1 MAQIVLLV
9 KYHIKNNLNSKQSLM
24 SKQLSKMTEQ
34 HCSNPP
40 AKYNDLK
47 VLFLNC
53 TLNRTPVLS
62 HTEALIGVAQRIF
75 ESNGVATKVIRPVD
89 YVLPAGLG
97 LDMSKTPEWE
107 KDDWPMLQKEV
118 DACDILILCTS
129 VWLGEKSSVCNR
141 VLERMYGYTH
151 LFNEKGQ
158 YRDYGKV
165 GATLITGNEDG
176 VKHCAMNI
184 LFSLS
189 HIGYTVPP
197 QADAG
202 WMGEAGPGPSYRDEG
217 SGGPENDFT
226 NRNTTFLVWNCLH
239 LARMLKDNGGIP
251 AHGNQPDEWAAGCK
265 AGFDSPEHK
274 R

>member
-1 MAQIVLLV
+1 
-9 KYHIKNNLNSKQSLM
+9 M
-24 SKQLSKMTEQ
+24 SKQLESITHDQ
-34 HCSNPP
+34 CQSPP
-40 AKYNDLK
+40 AKYNDLSA
-47 VLFLNC
+47 LMLNC
-53 TLNRTPVLS
+53 TLTRSPLLS
-62 HTEALIGVAQRIF
+62 HTEGLFRVAEGIF
-75 ESNGVATKVIRPVD
+75 KANGVATEILRPVD
-89 YVLPAGLG
+89 YELAAGLG
-97 LDMSKTPEWE
+97 KNMADTDEWE
-107 KDDWPMLQKEV
+107 RDDWPEIQAKI
-118 DACDILILCTS
+118 DAGDILIIGTS
-129 VWLGEKSSVCNR
+129 VWLGEKTSVCNR

-151 LFNEKGQ
+151 DFNDKGQ

-202 WMGEAGPGPSYRDEG
+202 WMGEAGPGPSYMDEG

-239 LARMLKDNGGIP
+239 MARMLKDAGGIP
-251 AHGNQPDEWAAGCK
+251 AHGNLPAAWDAGCK
-265 AGFDSPEHK
+265 TDFHSPEHK

>member
-1 MAQIVLLV
+1 
-9 KYHIKNNLNSKQSLM
+9 
-24 SKQLSKMTEQ
+24 MTEQ
-34 HCSNPP
+34 LVRITEQQCTHPP
-40 AKYNDLK
+40 ARYDDLS
-47 VLFLNC
+47 VLMLNC
-53 TLNRTPVLS
+53 TLTRSPELS
-62 HTEALIGVAQRIF
+62 HTDGLLRVAERIF
-75 ESNGVATKVIRPVD
+75 QANGVATEVLRPVD
-89 YVLPAGLG
+89 LEIPAGLAHPDYTG
-97 LDMSKTPEWE
+97 IDGYDR
-107 KDDWPMLQKEV
+107 DDWPTVQAKI
-118 DACDILILCTS
+118 DACDILILGTS

-141 VLERMYGYTH
+141 VLERMYSYTH
-151 LFNEKGQ
+151 KFNAKGQ

-176 VKHCAMNI
+176 VKHCAMSI

-202 WMGEAGPGPSYRDEG
+202 WMGEAGPGPSYMDPG

-239 LARMLKDNGGIP
+239 LARMLKDAGGIP
-251 AHGNQPDEWAAGCK
+251 AHGNQPEVWEAGCK
-265 AGFDSPEHK
+265 TDFQSPEHK

>member
-1 MAQIVLLV
+1 
-9 KYHIKNNLNSKQSLM
+9 
-24 SKQLSKMTEQ
+24 MTEQ
-34 HCSNPP
+34 LTNITEHQCEAAP
-40 AKYNDLK
+40 AKYNDLS
-47 VLFLNC
+47 VLMLNC
-53 TLNRTPVLS
+53 TLTRSPNLS
-62 HTEALIGVAQRIF
+62 HTEGLLQVAERIYQA
-75 ESNGVATKVIRPVD
+75 NGVKTEIVRPVD
-89 YVLPAGLG
+89 FELPAGLEMDYAG
-97 LDMSKTPEWE
+97 VDGYA
-107 KDDWPMLQKEV
+107 KDDWPQLQAKV
-118 DACDILILCTS
+118 DACDILIIGTS

-151 LFNEKGQ
+151 AFNDKGQ

-202 WMGEAGPGPSYRDEG
+202 WMGEAGPGPSYMDAG

-226 NRNTTFLVWNCLH
+226 NRNTTSW
-239 LARMLKDNGGIP
+239 
-251 AHGNQPDEWAAGCK
+251 QPTRSMGC
-265 AGFDSPEHK
+265 GMPDRFP
-274 R
+274 

>member
-1 MAQIVLLV
+1 
-9 KYHIKNNLNSKQSLM
+9 
-24 SKQLSKMTEQ
+24 MTEQ
-34 HCSNPP
+34 LTRVTDQQCQHAP
-40 AKYNDLK
+40 ARYDDLK

-53 TLNRTPVLS
+53 TLSRTPILS
-62 HTEALIGVAQRIF
+62 HTEGLIRVAERIF
-75 ESNGVATKVIRPVD
+75 QANGVETKLIRPVD
-89 YVLPAGLG
+89 YELPAGLG
-97 LDMSKTPEWE
+97 LDMSQTDEWDR
-107 KDDWPMLQKEV
+107 DDWPQVQAEV
-118 DACDILILCTS
+118 DACDILILGTS
-129 VWLGEKSSVCNR
+129 VWLGDKSSVCSR

-202 WMGEAGPGPSYRDEG
+202 WMGEAGPGPSYMDAG

-239 LARMLKDNGGIP
+239 MARLLKDAGGIP
-251 AHGNQPDEWAAGCK
+251 AHGNQPDVWDAGCK
-265 AGFDSPEHK
+265 TDFHSPEHK

>member
-1 MAQIVLLV
+1 
-9 KYHIKNNLNSKQSLM
+9 M
-24 SKQLSKMTEQ
+24 SDQLKRLTDE
-34 HCSNPP
+34 HCKTAP
-40 AKYNDLK
+40 AKYDDLK

-53 TLNRTPVLS
+53 TLSRNPIPS
-62 HTEALIGVAQRIF
+62 HTEGLIKVAQGIF
-75 ESNGVATKVIRPVD
+75 EANGVTTKIIRPVD
-89 YVLPAGLG
+89 YVVPAGLG
-97 LDMSKTPEWE
+97 IDMSKTPEWDR
-107 KDDWPMLQKEV
+107 DDWPQIQKEI
-118 DACDILILCTS
+118 DACDILIIGTS

-151 LFNEKGQ
+151 DFNAKGQ

-176 VKHCAMNI
+176 VKHCAMSI

-202 WMGEAGPGPSYRDEG
+202 WMGEAGPGPSYMDEG

-239 LARMLKDNGGIP
+239 LARMLKDAGGIP
-251 AHGNQPDEWAAGCK
+251 AHGNQPDVWSSGCHTD
-265 AGFDSPEHK
+265 FHSPEHK

>member
-1 MAQIVLLV
+1 
-9 KYHIKNNLNSKQSLM
+9 
-24 SKQLSKMTEQ
+24 MTEQ
-34 HCSNPP
+34 LKKITEAQRQTSPK
-40 AKYNDLK
+40 KYDDLK
-47 VLFLNC
+47 ALFLNC

-62 HTEALIGVAQRIF
+62 HTEGLIDVSKQIF
-75 ESNGVATKVIRPVD
+75 EVNGVQTTVIRPVD
-89 YVLPAGLG
+89 YELPAGLG
-97 LDMSKTPEWE
+97 LDMSETPEWD
-107 KDDWPMLQKEV
+107 KDDWPQIQKQIDET
-118 DACDILILCTS
+118 DILVLCTS

-151 LFNEKGQ
+151 KLNARGQ

-189 HIGYTVPP
+189 HIGYTIPP

-202 WMGEAGPGPSYRDEG
+202 WMGEAGPGPSYRDPG

-226 NRNTTFLVWNCLH
+226 NRNTTFLTWNCMH
-239 LARMLKDNGGIP
+239 LARMLKDQGGIP
-251 AHGNQPDEWAAGCK
+251 GHGNQPDVWDAGCHSDFK
-265 AGFDSPEHK
+265 NPEHK
-274 R
+274 A

>member
-1 MAQIVLLV
+1 
-9 KYHIKNNLNSKQSLM
+9 
-24 SKQLSKMTEQ
+24 MTEQ
-34 HCSNPP
+34 LRSIMEQQCRVAP
-40 AKYNDLK
+40 AKYDDLK

-53 TLNRTPVLS
+53 TLSRNPIPS
-62 HTEALIGVAQRIF
+62 HTEGLIRVAQRIF
-75 ESNGVATKVIRPVD
+75 EANSVTTRIIRPVD
-89 YVLPAGLG
+89 YEIPAGLG
-97 LDMSKTPEWE
+97 MDMSQTPEWDR
-107 KDDWPMLQKEV
+107 DDWPQIQKEV
-118 DACDILILCTS
+118 DACDILIIGTS

-151 LFNEKGQ
+151 QFNAKGQ

-189 HIGYTVPP
+189 HIGYTIPP

-202 WMGEAGPGPSYRDEG
+202 WMGEAGPGPSYMDEG
-217 SGGPENDFT
+217 SGGPQNDFT

-239 LARMLKDNGGIP
+239 LARMLKDYGGIP
-251 AHGNQPDEWAAGCK
+251 DHGNQPEVWDAGCK
-265 AGFDSPEHK
+265 TGFLSPEHK

>member
-1 MAQIVLLV
+1 MSEQLTTINDTLCDSAPASYSDL
-9 KYHIKNNLNSKQSLM
+9 SALM
-24 SKQLSKMTEQ
+24 
-34 HCSNPP
+34 
-40 AKYNDLK
+40 
-47 VLFLNC
+47 LNC
-53 TLNRTPVLS
+53 TLTRSPKLS
-62 HTEALIGVAQRIF
+62 HTEGLLKVAERIF
-75 ESNGVATKVIRPVD
+75 QANGVSTEILRPVD
-89 YVLPAGLG
+89 YNIPAGLEHDYSG
-97 LDMSKTPEWE
+97 RDGYGT
-107 KDDWPMLQKEV
+107 DDWPGIQAKI
-118 DACDILILCTS
+118 DACDILIIGTS

-151 LFNEKGQ
+151 DFNDKGQ

-202 WMGEAGPGPSYRDEG
+202 WMGEAGPGPSYMDEG

-239 LARMLKDNGGIP
+239 LARMLKDAGGIP
-251 AHGNQPDEWAAGCK
+251 AHGNLPEAWEAGCRTD
-265 AGFDSPEHK
+265 FHSPEHK

>member
-1 MAQIVLLV
+1 MSEQLKQITENQCQNAPT
-9 KYHIKNNLNSKQSLM
+9 KYD
-24 SKQLSKMTEQ
+24 
-34 HCSNPP
+34 
-40 AKYNDLK
+40 DLK
-47 VLFLNC
+47 ALFLNC

-62 HTEALIGVAQRIF
+62 HTRGVIDIAKTIF
-75 ESNGVATKVIRPVD
+75 EANGVKTKVIRPVD
-89 YVLPAGLG
+89 YEIPAGLG
-97 LDMSKTPEWE
+97 LDMSQTDEWD
-107 KDDWPMLQKEV
+107 KDDWPIIQKEI
-118 DACDILILCTS
+118 DETDILVLCTS

-151 LFNEKGQ
+151 LLNEKGQ

-189 HIGYTVPP
+189 HIGYTIPP

-202 WMGEAGPGPSYRDEG
+202 WLGEVGPGPSYLDPD

-226 NRNTTFLVWNCLH
+226 NRNTTFLAWNCLH
-239 LARMLKDNGGIP
+239 LARMLKNNGGIP
-251 AHGNQPDEWAAGCK
+251 AHGNQPGVWDAGCK
-265 AGFDSPEHK
+265 TDFKNPEHK
-274 R
+274 V

>member
-1 MAQIVLLV
+1 
-9 KYHIKNNLNSKQSLM
+9 
-24 SKQLSKMTEQ
+24 MTEQ
-34 HCSNPP
+34 LQRISAEHREGAP
-40 AKYNDLK
+40 ATYDDLSA
-47 VLFLNC
+47 LLLNC
-53 TLNRTPVLS
+53 TLTRSPNLS
-62 HTEALIGVAQRIF
+62 HTEGLMGIAKDIL
-75 ESNGVATKVIRPVD
+75 ETNGVAVEYLRPVD
-89 YVLPAGLG
+89 YEIPAGLKHNYAG
-97 LDMSKTPEWE
+97 RDGYDS
-107 KDDWPMLQKEV
+107 DDWPSIQAKI
-118 DACDILILCTS
+118 DTCDILIIGTS

-151 LFNEKGQ
+151 DLNGKGQ

-202 WMGEAGPGPSYRDEG
+202 WMGEAGPGPSYMDAG

-226 NRNTTFLVWNCLH
+226 NRNTSFLVWNCLH
-239 LARMLKDNGGIP
+239 LARMLKDAGGIP
-251 AHGNQPDEWAAGCK
+251 AHGNQPDVWK
-265 AGFDSPEHK
+265 AGSHTDFHSPEH
-274 R
+274 RR

>member
-1 MAQIVLLV
+1 MQGNTDRARMSSQFKQI
-9 KYHIKNNLNSKQSLM
+9 NERNC
-24 SKQLSKMTEQ
+24 EGA
-34 HCSNPP
+34 P
-40 AKYNDLK
+40 AKYDDLSA
-47 VLFLNC
+47 LFLNC
-53 TLNRTPVLS
+53 TLNRTPILS
-62 HTEALIGVAQRIF
+62 HTRGVIDIAKVVF
-75 ESNGVATKVIRPVD
+75 ESNGVRTKVIRPVD
-89 YVLPAGLG
+89 YEIPAGLG
-97 LDMSKTPEWE
+97 LDMSQTDEWD
-107 KDDWPMLQKEV
+107 KDDWPQIQKEI
-118 DACDILILCTS
+118 DATDILVLCTS

-151 LFNEKGQ
+151 LLNEKGQ

-189 HIGYTVPP
+189 HIGYTIPP

-202 WMGEAGPGPSYRDEG
+202 WLGEVGPGPSYLDPG

-226 NRNTTFLVWNCLH
+226 NRNTTFLAWNCMH

-251 AHGNQPDEWAAGCK
+251 GHGNQPQVWETGCC
-265 AGFDSPEHK
+265 SSINNPEHK
-274 R
+274 V

>member
-1 MAQIVLLV
+1 MSEQ
-9 KYHIKNNLNSKQSLM
+9 LNTINDHLCTKAPATYDD
-24 SKQLSKMTEQ
+24 LS
-34 HCSNPP
+34 
-40 AKYNDLK
+40 

-53 TLNRTPVLS
+53 TLTRSPQLS
-62 HTEALIGVAQRIF
+62 HTEGLIMVAQQIF
-75 ESNGVATKVIRPVD
+75 EANGVKTEILRPVD
-89 YVLPAGLG
+89 YEIAAGLG
-97 LDMSKTPEWE
+97 HNMAETDKWE
-107 KDDWPMLQKEV
+107 RDDWPMIQAKV
-118 DACDILILCTS
+118 DACDILIIGTS
-129 VWLGEKSSVCNR
+129 VWLGEKTSVCNR

-151 LFNEKGQ
+151 SFNAKGQ

-176 VKHCAMNI
+176 VKHCAMNV

-202 WMGEAGPGPSYRDEG
+202 WMGEAGPGPSYRDPG

-239 LARMLKDNGGIP
+239 LARMLKDQGGIP
-251 AHGNQPDEWAAGCK
+251 AHGNQPDVWKAGCHTD
-265 AGFDSPEHK
+265 FQSPEHK